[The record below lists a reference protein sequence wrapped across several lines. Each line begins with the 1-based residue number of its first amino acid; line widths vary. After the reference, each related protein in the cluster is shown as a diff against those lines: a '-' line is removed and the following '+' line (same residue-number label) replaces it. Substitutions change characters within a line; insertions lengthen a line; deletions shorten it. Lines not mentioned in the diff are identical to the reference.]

1 MKRSPPSIPSSN
13 LAPAKFFLK
22 KKKTDRPPD
31 QAYRNPATRGGFAQA
46 GGQPPSLAPQLL

>member
-13 LAPAKFFLK
+13 LAPAKFLK
-22 KKKTDRPPD
+22 KKKTDRPPH